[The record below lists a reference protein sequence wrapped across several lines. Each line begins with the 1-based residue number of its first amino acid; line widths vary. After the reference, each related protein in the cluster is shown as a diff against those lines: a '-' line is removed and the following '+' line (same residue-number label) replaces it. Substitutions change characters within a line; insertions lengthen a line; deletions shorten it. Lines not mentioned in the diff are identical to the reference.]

1 MRKRRYRPKYS
12 ILQKGVK
19 MKAVQFT
26 QFGGPDVLQVFD
38 VPDPIAGPGDVLVQ
52 VKATT
57 VNHLDL
63 FQRDGSRPVP
73 TLPFTPGL
81 EAAGVVLQESQ
92 GFNKGDRVMTTRAI
106 AAKGGGGYASRI
118 AAPVTDLVRIP
129 DSVSFEEAAATGLTS
144 STAWGSLFD
153 LGHLHAGER
162 VLIWAGSSG
171 VGSIAIQFAKYT
183 GCWVATTTGSSDKSA
198 ELSSLGADLVV
209 NHKEQNV
216 GQVIH
221 AAGGINLVIELV
233 STTLQ
238 ASIDACLNDGRIV
251 LIGNLGGQQATVDTQ
266 IWRLK
271 RIQVIGGGM
280 LRTSKENEERILQ
293 LVADK
298 LIHPIIARI
307 MPIENAAEA
316 HRILA
321 SGEILGKIVLVH
333 SW

>member
-1 MRKRRYRPKYS
+1 MRKPRYRPNYN
-12 ILQKGVK
+12 ILQKVVK
-19 MKAVQFT
+19 MKAVQFA
-26 QFGGPDVLQVFD
+26 QYGGPEVLQVYD
-38 VPDPIAGPGDVLVQ
+38 VPDPIPGDEDVLIQ

-81 EAAGVVLQESQ
+81 EAAGVVLKDSQ
-92 GFNKGDRVMTTRAI
+92 GFHVGDRVMTTRAI

-118 AAPVTDLVRIP
+118 APPAGDLVRIP
-129 DSVSFEEAAATGLTS
+129 DAVSFEEAGATGLTA

-153 LGHLHAGER
+153 LGHLFAGER

-171 VGSIAIQFAKYT
+171 VGSIAIQFAKYA
-183 GCWVATTTGSSDKSA
+183 GCWVATTAGNDEKAA
-198 ELSSLGADLVV
+198 ELRHLGADLVV
-209 NHKEQNV
+209 NHREQNV
-216 GQVIH
+216 GQVIRD
-221 AAGGINLVIELV
+221 AGGVNLVIELV
-233 STTLQ
+233 STTLR

-266 IWRLK
+266 SWRLK
-271 RIQVIGGGM
+271 RVQVIGGGVYH
-280 LRTSKENEERILQ
+280 TSTENEQRILQ

-298 LIHPIIARI
+298 LIHPIIARA
-307 MPIENAAEA
+307 MPIEKAAEA
-316 HRILA
+316 HRILDSA
-321 SGEILGKIVLVH
+321 EILGKIVLVH

>member
-1 MRKRRYRPKYS
+1 
-12 ILQKGVK
+12 
-19 MKAVQFT
+19 
-26 QFGGPDVLQVFD
+26 LQVYD
-38 VPDPIAGPGDVLVQ
+38 IPDPIPDSEEVLIQ

-73 TLPFTPGL
+73 SLPFTPGL
-81 EAAGVVLQESQ
+81 EAAGVVLEDSH
-92 GFNKGDRVMTTRAI
+92 GFHAGDRVMTTRAVG
-106 AAKGGGGYASRI
+106 AKGGGGYASRI
-118 AAPVTDLVRIP
+118 VTPAADLARIP
-129 DSVSFEEAAATGLTS
+129 DTVSFEEAVATGLAS

-171 VGSIAIQFAKYT
+171 VGSIAIQLAKYT
-183 GCWVATTTGSSDKSA
+183 GCWVATTAGSSDKA
-198 ELSSLGADLVV
+198 TELRNLGADLVI

-221 AAGGINLVIELV
+221 DAGGVNLVIELV

-238 ASIDACLNDGRIV
+238 ASIDACQNGGRII

-271 RIQVIGGGM
+271 RVSVIGGGV
-280 LRTSKENEERILQ
+280 LHTSKENEERILQ

-298 LIHPIIARI
+298 LIHPIIART
-307 MPIENAAEA
+307 MSIEKAAEA
-316 HRILA
+316 HRILD
-321 SGEILGKIVLVH
+321 SGEIMGKIVLVH
-333 SW
+333 SS

>member
-1 MRKRRYRPKYS
+1 
-12 ILQKGVK
+12 
-19 MKAVQFT
+19 MKAVQFAHY
-26 QFGGPDVLQVFD
+26 GGPEVLQVYD
-38 VPDPIAGPGDVLVQ
+38 VPDPTPGPEDVLIQ

-63 FQRDGSRPVP
+63 FQRDGSRPVG

-81 EAAGVVLQESQ
+81 EAAGVVLNDNQ
-92 GFNKGDRVMTTRAI
+92 GFHAGEWVMTTRAL
-106 AAKGGGGYASRI
+106 AAKGGGGYASKI
-118 AAPVTDLVRIP
+118 AAPSADLVRIP
-129 DSVSFEEAAATGLTS
+129 GAVTFEQAVAAGLTS

-153 LGHLHAGER
+153 LGHLKAGEP

-183 GCWVATTTGSSDKSA
+183 GCWVATTTSNDEKAA
-198 ELSSLGADLVV
+198 ELRRLGADLVV

-216 GQVIH
+216 GQVVH
-221 AAGGINLVIELV
+221 DAGGVNLVIELV

-266 IWRLK
+266 TWRLK
-271 RIQVIGGGM
+271 RVNVIGGGM
-280 LRTSKENEERILQ
+280 LRTSRENEERILQ
-293 LVADK
+293 LVAEK
-298 LIHPIIARI
+298 AIHPVISRS
-307 MPIENAAEA
+307 MPVEEAAEA
-316 HRILA
+316 HRILEK
-321 SGEILGKIVLVH
+321 GEIVGKIVLVH

>member
-1 MRKRRYRPKYS
+1 MRKRRYRPNYS
-12 ILQKGVK
+12 ILQKVEK
-19 MKAVQFT
+19 MKAVQFA
-26 QFGGPDVLQVFD
+26 QYGDPEVLRVYD
-38 VPDPIAGPGDVLVQ
+38 VPDPIPGDEDVLIQ

-81 EAAGVVLQESQ
+81 EAAGVVLKDNQ
-92 GFNKGDRVMTTRAI
+92 GFHVGDRVMTTRAI

-118 AAPVTDLVRIP
+118 APPAGDLVRIP
-129 DSVSFEEAAATGLTS
+129 DTVSFEEAVATGLTA

-153 LGHLHAGER
+153 LGYLHAGER

-171 VGSIAIQFAKYT
+171 LGSIAIQFAKYA
-183 GCWVATTTGSSDKSA
+183 GCWVATTAGNNEKATK
-198 ELSSLGADLVV
+198 LRRLGADLVV

-216 GQVIH
+216 GQVIRD
-221 AAGGINLVIELV
+221 AGGVNLVIELV

-238 ASIDACLNDGRIV
+238 ASIDACQNDGRII

-266 IWRLK
+266 TWRLK
-271 RIQVIGGGM
+271 RVHVIGGGM

-298 LIHPIIARI
+298 LIHPIIAHTL
-307 MPIENAAEA
+307 PIEKAAEA
-316 HRILA
+316 HHILD
-321 SGEILGKIVLVH
+321 SGEIVGKIVLVH
-333 SW
+333 S

>member
-1 MRKRRYRPKYS
+1 
-12 ILQKGVK
+12 
-19 MKAVQFT
+19 MKAVQFA
-26 QFGGPDVLQVFD
+26 QYGGPEVLQVFE
-38 VPDPIAGPGDVLVQ
+38 VSDPIPGPEDVLIQ

-73 TLPFTPGL
+73 WLPFTPGL
-81 EAAGVVLQESQ
+81 EAAGIVIKESQ
-92 GFNKGDRVMTTRAI
+92 GFHVGERVMTTRALT
-106 AAKGGGGYASRI
+106 AKGGGGYASII
-118 AAPVTDLVRIP
+118 AAPAADLLRIP
-129 DSVSFEEAAATGLTS
+129 DAVTFEEAVATGLTA

-153 LGHLHAGER
+153 LGHLKAGER

-171 VGSIAIQFAKYT
+171 VGSIAIQFAKYA
-183 GCWVATTTGSSDKSA
+183 GCWVATTTSTNKKAA
-198 ELSSLGADLVV
+198 ELRRFGADLIV

-216 GQVIH
+216 GQVLH
-221 AAGGINLVIELV
+221 DAGGVNLVIELV

-266 IWRLK
+266 TWRLK
-271 RIQVIGGGM
+271 RVNVIGGGIYH
-280 LRTSKENEERILQ
+280 TSTVNEQCILQ

-298 LIHPIIARI
+298 AIHPVISRT
-307 MPIENAAEA
+307 MSVEEAAEA
-316 HRILA
+316 HRILE

-333 SW
+333 S